1 VHAGSAAT
9 ALPGVAVGRLKYGTG
24 VERPIHAD
32 FVVPDT
38 TLPRSGIDAARL
50 LALAVLVIAGLW
62 AWDAPW
68 LAPLRLLVVL
78 VHETGHALA
87 TLLFGG
93 RVERVIVGADESGQ
107 CLSALPAGWLP
118 QIAVYSAGY
127 VGSAVSGA
135 LQLVLAFRFRLHR
148 PVLYAMGAWVT
159 AMGLVYAGNGF
170 TLGYCLAMGAVL
182 LVLARVLPPA
192 AARALVTLI
201 AVFTGLYA
209 LFDLR
214 DDLWRRGGGG
224 PSDAV
229 LLAARTHVPALIWS
243 FLWSVGSVAVLALAA
258 WVSLRRARP
267 SPEDALEA
275 VRSAAASG
283 MRRTTPHP

>member
-1 VHAGSAAT
+1 VPTTPLAPRPGIAT
-9 ALPGVAVGRLKYGTG
+9 SR
-24 VERPIHAD
+24 
-32 FVVPDT
+32 
-38 TLPRSGIDAARL
+38 
-50 LALAVLVIAGLW
+50 LVILGILVLAGLW
-62 AWDAPW
+62 FWSAPW

-93 RVERVIVGADESGQ
+93 KVERILVGADESGQ
-107 CLSALPAGWLP
+107 CLSSLPAGWLP

-127 VGSAVSGA
+127 VGSAISGA

-148 PVLYAMGAWVT
+148 PVLYAMGVWVT
-159 AMGLVYAGNGF
+159 AMGVIYAGNAF
-170 TLGYCLAMGAVL
+170 TLAYCLGMGAVL
-182 LVLARVLPPA
+182 LVLARLLPA
-192 AARALVTLI
+192 GAVRALVTVI

-214 DDLWRRGGGG
+214 DDLWSPGGGG

-229 LLAARTHVPALIWS
+229 LLAAQTHVPA
-243 FLWSVGSVAVLALAA
+243 FLWALLWSAASVAVLALAG
-258 WVSLRRARP
+258 SMSMRRGAEP
-267 SPEDALEA
+267 PAPEA

-283 MRRTTPHP
+283 MPRTRPNP

>member
-1 VHAGSAAT
+1 MPES
-9 ALPGVAVGRLKYGTG
+9 LRPRPGLDTGRLL
-24 VERPIHAD
+24 V
-32 FVVPDT
+32 
-38 TLPRSGIDAARL
+38 
-50 LALAVLVIAGLW
+50 LAVLVAAGLW
-62 AWDAPW
+62 FWSAPW

-93 RVERVIVGADESGQ
+93 RVERIIVGSDESGQ

-127 VGSAVSGA
+127 VGSAASGA
-135 LQLVLAFRFRLHR
+135 LQLVLSFRFRLHR
-148 PVLYAMGAWVT
+148 AVLYAMGVWVT
-159 AMGLVYAGNGF
+159 VMGLIYAGNAF
-170 TLGYCLAMGAVL
+170 TVGYCLVMGAVL
-182 LVLARVLPPA
+182 LVMARLFPA
-192 AARALVTLI
+192 GAVRALVMVL

-214 DDLWRRGGGG
+214 DDLWRPGGGG

-229 LLAARTHVPALIWS
+229 LLAAQTHVPALIWS
-243 FLWSVGSVAVLALAA
+243 LLWSAVSLALLALAA
-258 WVSLRRARP
+258 SVSLRRPAPEP
-267 SPEDALEA
+267 SDALEA

-283 MRRTTPHP
+283 MRRTTPNP

>member
-1 VHAGSAAT
+1 MPSSILQPRPGIAA
-9 ALPGVAVGRLKYGTG
+9 GRLL
-24 VERPIHAD
+24 V
-32 FVVPDT
+32 
-38 TLPRSGIDAARL
+38 
-50 LALAVLVIAGLW
+50 LAVLVLAGLW
-62 AWDAPW
+62 FWSAPW

-93 RVERVIVGADESGQ
+93 KVERILVGADESGQ
-107 CLSALPAGWLP
+107 CLSSLPTGWLP

-127 VGSAVSGA
+127 VGSAISGA

-148 PVLYAMGAWVT
+148 GVLYTMGVWVT
-159 AMGLVYAGNGF
+159 AMGVIYAGNAF
-170 TLGYCLAMGAVL
+170 TLAYCLVMGAVL
-182 LVLARVLPPA
+182 LVLARVLPA
-192 AARALVTLI
+192 GAVRGLVTVI

-214 DDLWRRGGGG
+214 DDLWSSGGGG

-229 LLAARTHVPALIWS
+229 LLAAQTHVPAVIWAL
-243 FLWSVGSVAVLALAA
+243 LWSAGSVAVLALAGS
-258 WVSLRRARP
+258 VSLRRGAEK
-267 SPEDALEA
+267 PELEA

-283 MRRTTPHP
+283 MPRTRPNP

>member
-1 VHAGSAAT
+1 MPT
-9 ALPGVAVGRLKYGTG
+9 FPRRQPGLDTGRLL
-24 VERPIHAD
+24 VLAAL
-32 FVVPDT
+32 VV
-38 TLPRSGIDAARL
+38 
-50 LALAVLVIAGLW
+50 AGLW
-62 AWDAPW
+62 FWSAPW

-87 TLLFGG
+87 TLGFGG
-93 RVERVIVGADESGQ
+93 GVERVIVGADESGQ
-107 CLSALPAGWLP
+107 CLSSLPAGWLP

-127 VGSAVSGA
+127 VGSALSGA

-159 AMGLVYAGNGF
+159 TMGLIYAGNGF

-182 LVLARVLPPA
+182 LVLARVLPA
-192 AARALVTLI
+192 GAVRALVMVI

-214 DDLWRRGGGG
+214 DDLWLPGGG

-243 FLWSVGSVAVLALAA
+243 LLWSAVSAAVLVLAGSI
-258 WVSLRRARP
+258 SLRRPAP
-267 SPEDALEA
+267 APVDALEA
-275 VRSAAASG
+275 VRAAAASG
-283 MRRTTPHP
+283 MPRTRPNP

>member
-1 VHAGSAAT
+1 VPSSLRPRSSLDA
-9 ALPGVAVGRLKYGTG
+9 GRL
-24 VERPIHAD
+24 A
-32 FVVPDT
+32 
-38 TLPRSGIDAARL
+38 L
-50 LALAVLVIAGLW
+50 LAVLVLAGLFFW
-62 AWDAPW
+62 SAPW

-93 RVERVIVGADESGQ
+93 RVERILVGADESGQ

-148 PVLYAMGAWVT
+148 AVLYAMGVWVT
-159 AMGLVYAGNGF
+159 AMGLIYAGNAF
-170 TLGYCLAMGAVL
+170 TVGYCLVMGAVL
-182 LVLARVLPPA
+182 LVMARVLPSGWV
-192 AARALVTLI
+192 RALVMVI

-214 DDLWRRGGGG
+214 DDLWRPGGGG

-229 LLAARTHVPALIWS
+229 LLAAQTHVPALIWS
-243 FLWSVGSVAVLALAA
+243 LLWSVASVAVLALAGSI
-258 WVSLRRARP
+258 SLRRTAPEP
-267 SPEDALEA
+267 SDALEP

>member
-1 VHAGSAAT
+1 MGPSVLKRDSLVPT
-9 ALPGVAVGRLKYGTG
+9 SVLSRPGIDPGRL
-24 VERPIHAD
+24 
-32 FVVPDT
+32 
-38 TLPRSGIDAARL
+38 LL
-50 LALAVLVIAGLW
+50 LAALVARGLW
-62 AWDAPW
+62 LWSAPW

-93 RVERVIVGADESGQ
+93 RVERIVVGADESGQ
-107 CLSALPAGWLP
+107 CLSALPPGWLP

-148 PVLYAMGAWVT
+148 AVLYAMGAWVS
-159 AMGLVYAGNGF
+159 AMGLIYAGNAF
-170 TLGYCLAMGAVL
+170 TLGYCLVMGAVL
-182 LVLARVLPPA
+182 LVLARILPAGAVRAVVMVL
-192 AARALVTLI
+192 

-214 DDLWRRGGGG
+214 DDLWRPGSGG

-229 LLAARTHVPALIWS
+229 LLAAQTHVPAIVWS
-243 FLWSVGSVAVLALAA
+243 LLWSVVSVVVLVVAA
-258 WVSLRRARP
+258 SVSLLRAT
-267 SPEDALEA
+267 PEPMDAAEA

-283 MRRTTPHP
+283 MRRTTPGP

>member
-1 VHAGSAAT
+1 MPEP
-9 ALPGVAVGRLKYGTG
+9 LRPRLGLD
-24 VERPIHAD
+24 VWRL
-32 FVVPDT
+32 VVLT
-38 TLPRSGIDAARL
+38 
-50 LALAVLVIAGLW
+50 VLVVAGLW
-62 AWDAPW
+62 FWNAPW

-107 CLSALPAGWLP
+107 CLSSLPAGWLP

-127 VGSAVSGA
+127 VGSAVSGG

-148 PVLYAMGAWVT
+148 AVLYAMGVWVT
-159 AMGLVYAGNGF
+159 AMGLIYAGNAF
-170 TLGYCLAMGAVL
+170 TVGYCLVTGAVL
-182 LVLARVLPPA
+182 LVLARVLPA
-192 AARALVTLI
+192 AAVRALVMVL

-214 DDLWRRGGGG
+214 DDLWRPGGGG

-229 LLAARTHVPALIWS
+229 LLAAQTHVPAL
-243 FLWSVGSVAVLALAA
+243 LWSLLWSAVSVALLALAA
-258 WVSLRRARP
+258 SASLRRTAP
-267 SPEDALEA
+267 QPTDALEA

>member
-1 VHAGSAAT
+1 MS
-9 ALPGVAVGRLKYGTG
+9 
-24 VERPIHAD
+24 E
-32 FVVPDT
+32 F
-38 TLPRSGIDAARL
+38 LPRRGIDATRL
-50 LALAVLVIAGLW
+50 LLLSALVVAGLW
-62 AWDAPW
+62 FWNTPW

-87 TLLFGG
+87 TLAFGG

-107 CLSALPAGWLP
+107 CLSSLPAGWLP

-127 VGSAVSGA
+127 VGSAISGA

-159 AMGLVYAGNGF
+159 TMGLIYAGNGF

-182 LVLARVLPPA
+182 LVLARLLPA
-192 AARALVTLI
+192 GAVRALVMVI

-214 DDLWRRGGGG
+214 DDLWLPGGG

-229 LLAARTHVPALIWS
+229 LLAAQTHVPAVIWS
-243 FLWSVGSVAVLALAA
+243 LLWSAASLALLALAGSI
-258 WVSLRRARP
+258 SLRRP
-267 SPEDALEA
+267 TPEPMDALEA

-283 MRRTTPHP
+283 MPRTRPNP